1 MDGRNNSVS
10 ILCQAE
16 KWAVGIK
23 MTQPPCPGSMRAG
36 EYTDCRAQCGELV
49 REKQGPGLWV
59 LRESP
64 QPLGVEGLPSET
76 GPAW

>member
-1 MDGRNNSVS
+1 
-10 ILCQAE
+10 
-16 KWAVGIK
+16 

-49 REKQGPGLWV
+49 HEKQGLGLWV

-64 QPLGVEGLPSET
+64 QPLGVEGLPGET
-76 GPAW
+76 RPAW